1 VHCASFLAPLSHG
14 GASTRIVGALERL
27 AKVQVAQGATPR
39 LTRTQPLLPLGMP
52 PTPHSLTHCPML
64 APVPIAT
71 EIAKAVVGAAAPPQP
86 PAKPA
91 KPAKAGAPH
100 TAKQPAPAPRKAP
113 HAQPKPATT
122 STTRDGVRTVVNPGE
137 DAGAVNSVAEALA
150 VLAAQRAGGAK
161 PTGNNRA
168 GSSAPRD
175 GGRNDA
181 GAGAGSAP
189 VAAPGGSGNL
199 LTRQQLRDTLVSL
212 LQVRLVVV
220 VVVCVYVCVCARACV
235 RVRSLTVCAACVCGG
250 RRTLRSLPPST
261 PRTCAVQGV
270 NHLHTRRRVC
280 VYMCACVEQGG
291 GWWLHG

>member
-1 VHCASFLAPLSHG
+1 
-14 GASTRIVGALERL
+14 
-27 AKVQVAQGATPR
+27 
-39 LTRTQPLLPLGMP
+39 
-52 PTPHSLTHCPML
+52 ML

-86 PAKPA
+86 PAKA
-91 KPAKAGAPH
+91 TKPAKAGAPH
-100 TAKQPAPAPRKAP
+100 TAKQPAPAPRKVP

-161 PTGNNRA
+161 PTGNSRA

-220 VVVCVYVCVCARACV
+220 VVVVGGVCVCVRACVCVCMCVCVCVCARA
-235 RVRSLTVCAACVCGG
+235 RARVCARAVVDCVCCTCVCGG
-250 RRTLRSLPPST
+250 RRTRRSLPTST
-261 PRTCAVQGV
+261 LRTCAAQGV